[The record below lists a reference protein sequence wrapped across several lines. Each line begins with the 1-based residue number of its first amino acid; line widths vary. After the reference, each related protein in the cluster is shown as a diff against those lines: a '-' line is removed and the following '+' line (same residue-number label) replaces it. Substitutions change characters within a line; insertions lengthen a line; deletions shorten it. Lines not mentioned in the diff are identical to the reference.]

1 MAKDCRPI
9 YVKDILNVFDYN
21 RDMEKPI
28 YLVEDDDRS
37 ILLDS
42 SCIAIDL
49 MSDMQVDSIGI
60 EDDGRLIIYL
70 HDNAICEYWAKYK
83 HRADKKIYEDE
94 E

>member
-1 MAKDCRPI
+1 MAKNWREI
-9 YVKDILNVFDYN
+9 YIKDILNLYDYN
-21 RDMEKPI
+21 RDGEKPI

-83 HRADKKIYEDE
+83 HDDE
-94 E
+94 

>member
-1 MAKDCRPI
+1 MAKNVRPI
-9 YVKDILNVFDYN
+9 YVKDILNLYDYN
-21 RDMEKPI
+21 RDGEKPI

-83 HRADKKIYEDE
+83 HRADKRICE

>member
-37 ILLDS
+37 S
-42 SCIAIDL
+42 IAIDL
-49 MSDMQVDSIGI
+49 MSDMEVDSIGI

-70 HDNAICEYWAKYK
+70 HDNSICEYWAKYR
-83 HRADKKIYEDE
+83 HRADKKI
-94 E
+94 

>member
-1 MAKDCRPI
+1 MARNVRPI
-9 YVKDILNVFDYN
+9 YVNDILNLYDYN
-21 RDMEKPI
+21 RDGQVPI

-83 HRADKKIYEDE
+83 HRADKKIGDDE
-94 E
+94 

>member
-1 MAKDCRPI
+1 MAKDVRPI
-9 YVKDILNVFDYN
+9 YVKDILNLYDYN
-21 RDMEKPI
+21 RDGEKPI
-28 YLVEDDDRS
+28 YLVEDDERS

-83 HRADKKIYEDE
+83 HRADKRIGDDE
-94 E
+94 

>member
-1 MAKDCRPI
+1 MAKNVRPI
-9 YVKDILNVFDYN
+9 YVKDILNLYDYN
-21 RDMEKPI
+21 RDGEKPI

-83 HRADKKIYEDE
+83 HRADKRIGGNE
-94 E
+94 

>member
-1 MAKDCRPI
+1 MAKNVRPI
-9 YVKDILNVFDYN
+9 YVKDILNLYDYN
-21 RDMEKPI
+21 RDGEKPI

-83 HRADKKIYEDE
+83 HRADKRIGDNE
-94 E
+94 

>member
-1 MAKDCRPI
+1 MARNVRPI
-9 YVKDILNVFDYN
+9 YVKDILNLYDYN
-21 RDMEKPI
+21 RDGEKPI

-83 HRADKKIYEDE
+83 HRADKRIGDDE
-94 E
+94 

>member
-1 MAKDCRPI
+1 MAKNVRPI
-9 YVKDILNVFDYN
+9 YVKDILNLYDYN
-21 RDMEKPI
+21 RDGEKPM
-28 YLVEDDDRS
+28 YLVEDDERS

-60 EDDGRLIIYL
+60 EDDGRLIVYL

-83 HRADKKIYEDE
+83 HRADKKIGDDE
-94 E
+94 

>member
-1 MAKDCRPI
+1 MAKNWREI
-9 YVKDILNVFDYN
+9 YIKDILNLYDYN
-21 RDMEKPI
+21 RDGEKPI

-83 HRADKKIYEDE
+83 HRADKEIET
-94 E
+94 

>member
-1 MAKDCRPI
+1 MAKNVRPI
-9 YVKDILNVFDYN
+9 YVKDILNLYDYN
-21 RDMEKPI
+21 RDGEKPI

-60 EDDGRLIIYL
+60 ENEGRLIIYL

-83 HRADKKIYEDE
+83 HRADKRIGDNE
-94 E
+94 

>member
-1 MAKDCRPI
+1 MAKNWRPI
-9 YVKDILNVFDYN
+9 YIKDILNLYDYN
-21 RDMEKPI
+21 RDGEKPI

-70 HDNAICEYWAKYK
+70 HDNAICEYWVKHK
-83 HRADKKIYEDE
+83 HRE

>member
-1 MAKDCRPI
+1 MAKDVRPI
-9 YVKDILNVFDYN
+9 YVKDILNLYDYN
-21 RDMEKPI
+21 RDGEKPI

-70 HDNAICEYWAKYK
+70 HDNVICEYWAKYK
-83 HRADKKIYEDE
+83 HRADKRIGDDE
-94 E
+94 